1 MKKVITDVNFEID
14 KGKIVCLIGDTGEGK
29 STLIDV
35 LLKVYRPDSGQIL
48 IDGVNLELI
57 NSNSL
62 RKSIAFLPQNIYM
75 SIDTL
80 ESNLNLYKVIEID
93 KPKLGLDK
101 FYSESNK
108 DDLFGPGG
116 TNLSGGQKQKINLV
130 RTLSKKANLIIL
142 DEPTNNLDQES
153 ISELVNIIKNKN
165 KETTFLIVSHDQ
177 NFINNVSETVFLLNN
192 GVLQEIK

>member
-1 MKKVITDVNFEID
+1 MI
-14 KGKIVCLIGDTGEGK
+14 C
-29 STLIDV
+29 
-35 LLKVYRPDSGQIL
+35 
-48 IDGVNLELI
+48 
-57 NSNSL
+57 
-62 RKSIAFLPQNIYM
+62 
-75 SIDTL
+75 
-80 ESNLNLYKVIEID
+80 
-93 KPKLGLDK
+93 LGLGYK
-101 FYSESNK
+101 FIGRTK
-108 DDLFGPGG
+108 
-116 TNLSGGQKQKINLV
+116 TKINLV